1 MDDESFQEAIEHRDI
16 LLDIRLLLSNPAGQR
31 FFKYLF
37 KHFQVGELPEM
48 GLDGVLLADT
58 LGFLRAGNSVF
69 KLVAEANTEVAGRL
83 LAENEKDKYDRLRK
97 QSEDRII
104 GD

>member
-1 MDDESFQEAIEHRDI
+1 MDQPDLSSEDIREAIEHRDI
-16 LLDIRLLLSNPAGQR
+16 LLDIRALLSSSSGKN

-48 GLDGVLLADT
+48 GLDGTMLADT

-69 KLVAEANTEVAGRL
+69 KLVAEADAEMAGRF
-83 LAENEKDKYDRLRK
+83 LAENEKEKYDRLRN
-97 QSEDRII
+97 RT
-104 GD
+104 